1 MRKTTRV
8 AAALATT
15 AALVTLTATQA
26 SAAVTW
32 LWQQGDGNNIGTASY
47 TDTGN
52 VIKVNDQEA
61 DGHSLLLFVH
71 KPGVSSGWAC
81 WDHSGADTSGTTCTL
96 TAYDENTLLEGYLC
110 RGEWA
115 TNPADRVIFW
125 DRCYTAGAHNFRK

>member
-1 MRKTTRV
+1 MRTRTRV

-26 SAAVTW
+26 GAAVVW
-32 LWQQGDGNNIGTASY
+32 LWEKADGNNIGTATY

-52 VIKVNDQEA
+52 VMHVNDQEA

-71 KPGVSSGWAC
+71 RPGVSTGYAC
-81 WDHSGADTSGTTCTL
+81 WDHSGADTSGTDCTL
-96 TAYDENTLLEGYLC
+96 NAYDENTLLEGYLC

-115 TNPADRVIFW
+115 TNPDDRVIFW
-125 DRCYTAGAHNFRK
+125 DRCDYAGAHQFRK